1 MQEAVK
7 NLLRLVSYNILEGL
21 RPLGGDA
28 AERRALDRD
37 RAACAKAVV
46 ADLKPDILVLN
57 EALFCRAHDGH
68 ELDYA
73 EIFDFPHQAAALY
86 DGAWG
91 NAILS
96 RFAIQGAREFRIHDR
111 GGLVVAIETPSGA
124 LTVASYH
131 PHPDRSPSDKARDL
145 SALIAEVEG
154 PLLLCGDLNSINPD
168 DAIDVDG
175 LIAGFAAFSPT
186 PKPSARRF
194 VESGDVVFAALTG
207 LGLRDAVPASGRRY
221 SVPTDLINPDKQ
233 SAMRID
239 HILAN
244 SDVAVIAGEVVHSA
258 ATNRA
263 SDHHP
268 VMVDFTLA
276 AQ

>member
-1 MQEAVK
+1 MQDAVE
-7 NLLRLVSYNILEGL
+7 NRLRLVSYNILEGL
-21 RPLGGDA
+21 RPLGAVA

-46 ADLKPDILVLN
+46 ADLRPDILVLN

-73 EIFDFPHQAAALY
+73 DIFNFPHQAAALY

-96 RFAIQGAREFRIHDR
+96 RFAIQRAREFRIHDR
-111 GGLVVAIETPSGA
+111 GGLVVEIETPTGA
-124 LTVASYH
+124 LAVASYH
-131 PHPDRSPSDKARDL
+131 PHPDRSPEDKARDL
-145 SALIAEVEG
+145 SALIADIEG

-168 DAIDVDG
+168 DALDVDG
-175 LIAGFAAFSPT
+175 LIAGFAAFSAT
-186 PKPSARRF
+186 PRLSARRF
-194 VESGDVVFAALTG
+194 VESGEVVFAAMTR
-207 LGLRDAVPASGRRY
+207 LGLRDAVPGPGRRY
-221 SVPTDLINPDKQ
+221 SVPTDLINADKQ

-239 HILAN
+239 HILA
-244 SDVAVIAGEVVHSA
+244 SAEVAVFAGEVVHSA

-268 VMVDFTLA
+268 VVVDFTLA
-276 AQ
+276 AK